1 MHHFIFSTKD
11 AWISSGSSHIDGT
24 SFKDQNFGQD
34 PILEVK
40 KEFWNKSFDYQTRA
54 LIDFAG
60 TEFNN
65 MSSSVANGTIT
76 KPKFYLKMYEANGNT
91 DLTTTYT
98 LAAQALSQSWDEG
111 VGKFGDNP
119 KTTNGVSWDYRDYFP
134 GATATSWSNASNAQT
149 YGGAVYSPP
158 VSQSEQSFSNESPD
172 VEMDISDMVNGWISG
187 SLSNHGLLLSFS
199 GSQET
204 DDQTFG
210 QLKFFSTQTHTI
222 FQPRIEVRWD
232 DHLPCTGSNTG
243 SMTELTMSGQ
253 ADNYLYAKHMKESY
267 KETEKVKFRIGARKR
282 YIQKSFSTSLQT
294 ISGSYIPEGSGS
306 YSIIDVATG
315 ESIVPFSDYTKLS
328 CDAESNY
335 FIQWLNGFAP
345 DRVYKILYKIKYD
358 DGQEQIH
365 DDDYEF
371 IVRR

>member
-11 AWISSGSSHIDGT
+11 NWISSGSNHINGE

-40 KEFWNKSFDYQTRA
+40 KEFFNLSFDYPTRA
-54 LIDFAG
+54 LIDFSG
-60 TEFNN
+60 TEFNEL
-65 MSSSVANGTIT
+65 SKSVADGSIT
-76 KPKFYLKMYEANGNT
+76 KPRFYLRLFEAEGNS
-91 DLTTTYT
+91 DLTLTYK
-98 LAAQALSQSWDEG
+98 LAAIPLSQSWDEG

-119 KTTNGVSWDYRDYFP
+119 KTTNGCSWKNRNFFP
-134 GATATSWSNASNAQT
+134 GASETNWTTPGGTVYATSA
-149 YGGAVYSPP
+149 
-158 VSQSEQSFSNESPD
+158 SEQSFSNQSPD
-172 VEMDISDMVNGWISG
+172 VEMDVTNAVSGWISG
-187 SLSNHGLLLSFS
+187 SLINYGFLLRFS

-222 FQPRIEVRWD
+222 FQPKLEVRWD

-253 ADNYLYAKHMKESY
+253 ADNFLYMKRLRQSY
-267 KETEKVKFRIGARKR
+267 KETERVKFRVQARKR
-282 YIQKSFSTSLQT
+282 YIQKTFSTSVQT
-294 ISGSYIPEGSGS
+294 ASSSYIPEGSGS
-306 YSIIDVATG
+306 YSIVDVATG
-315 ESIVPFSDYTKLS
+315 ESIVPFSEYTKLS

-345 DRVYKILYKIKYD
+345 DRVYKILYKVKYN
-358 DGQEQIH
+358 DGQEQIY
-365 DDDYEF
+365 DNDFEF